1 MARQISMLLTGALA
15 GVALTAEAHHS
26 WGAVYDGG
34 QRVNDLAATIVS
46 RHSEYPHNNVAV
58 MITNEAGDAEAWTV
72 QWRGN
77 RGRDGDEPAVQYDFN
92 VGDEVMITGR
102 MARDESQKLIQMTR
116 LVRPSDGWTI
126 TAREGRRNQGR

>member
-34 QRVNDLAATIVS
+34 QRVNDLAVTIVS
-46 RHSEYPHNNVAV
+46 RHSRRPHDNVAV
-58 MITNEAGDAEAWTV
+58 MITNEAGEVEAWTV

-126 TAREGRRNQGR
+126 TAREGRRNRGR